1 MKNKARFFV
10 YLFTGGMNTIISLL
24 LFALMVQSGI
34 NYLLAS
40 CITYVFG
47 IIEGYIFSSLWV
59 FKHKIKFSGLFKY
72 SGVYAIAFVINFI
85 LMYLAVEILLLHKIL
100 AQIIVTGILTI
111 ANYQLVKIFVFHSKK
126 P

>member
-1 MKNKARFFV
+1 MRHCTFYI
-10 YLFTGGMNTIISLL
+10 YLFTGGMNTVISLL
-24 LFALMVQSGI
+24 LFALMIRVGI

-47 IIEGYIFSSLWV
+47 IIEGYIFSALWV

-72 SGVYAIAFVINFI
+72 SGVYAIAFVINLV
-85 LMYLAVEILLLHKIL
+85 LMYLAVEVLLLHKIL

-126 P
+126 S